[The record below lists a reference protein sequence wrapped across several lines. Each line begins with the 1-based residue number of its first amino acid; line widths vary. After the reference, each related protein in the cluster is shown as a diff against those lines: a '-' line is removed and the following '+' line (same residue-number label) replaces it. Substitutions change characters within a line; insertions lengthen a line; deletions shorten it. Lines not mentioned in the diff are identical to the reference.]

1 LSFDLPPNATNITL
15 CSRVFIPIRT
25 LADNSDLRN
34 LGLDIGRLILNADV
48 FNITGF
54 DARVIME
61 AD

>member
-1 LSFDLPPNATNITL
+1 MFG
-15 CSRVFIPIRT
+15 VFIPVRT
-25 LADNSDLRN
+25 LAGNSDLRN